1 MLRTDAQIDAWIGRN
16 TPGAAYVHFDRS
28 RVIHERYAGV
38 ADVATQRPVDAQ
50 TSFHGFSVTKTM
62 TALAVMQ
69 LVRAG
74 RLDLDDPVRQ
84 HLPNMPY
91 AENIR
96 VRHLLTHTAGL
107 PNPLP
112 LSWVHAPDADFD
124 RDAFFATVFA
134 KHAKLR
140 SKPGERCAYSNLG
153 YVLLGQLI
161 ERSTGDRYEE
171 VVDRMI
177 LRPSGIA
184 ADEIGSKHPSTSVHA
199 TGYLRSWS
207 VLALVLPFLFDT
219 RRHMGTRIGPWRPF
233 HPFVLNGIA
242 YGGSIGTAT
251 GYRKYLQAL
260 LTDGKLIDVAG
271 RDQLFTEELTNH
283 GKATGM
289 AMSWFCGNLNGE
301 RYRAHPGGGG
311 GYYAE
316 LRVYPDLGRGSV
328 LLLNRTGVSNERLL
342 DRLDQH
348 LLPDQRHR
356 TLDPSVEP
364 RITT

>member
-1 MLRTDAQIDAWIGRN
+1 MLRTDALIDAWTGRT

-38 ADVATQRPVDAQ
+38 ADVATQRPVNTR

-69 LVRAG
+69 LARAG
-74 RLDLDDPVRQ
+74 HLDLDDPVRE
-84 HLPNMPY
+84 HLPAMPY
-91 AENIR
+91 AEDIR

-112 LSWVHAPDADFD
+112 LSWVHAPEADFD

-140 SKPGERCAYSNLG
+140 SKPGERFFYSNLG

-161 ERSTGDRYEE
+161 EHLTGEHYEE
-171 VVDRMI
+171 VVARMI
-177 LRPSGIA
+177 LRPSGITA
-184 ADEIGSKHPSTSVHA
+184 EEVGFKHPSTSVHA
-199 TGYLRSWS
+199 TGYLKSWS
-207 VLALVLPFLFDT
+207 MLALVLPYLFDT
-219 RRHMGTRIGPWRPF
+219 RRHMGARIGPWRPF
-233 HPFVLNGIA
+233 HPFLLNGVA
-242 YGGSIGTAT
+242 YGGSMGTAT

-260 LTDGKLIDVAG
+260 LTDDMLVDATG
-271 RDQLFTEELTNH
+271 RDQLFTGTRTSD

-289 AMSWFCGNLNGE
+289 AMSWFCGALNGAH
-301 RYRAHPGGGG
+301 YRAHPGGGG

-342 DRLDQH
+342 DQ
-348 LLPDQRHR
+348 
-356 TLDPSVEP
+356 LDPHLF
-364 RITT
+364 TN